1 MQNILKI
8 RKLHN
13 YKTFR
18 LIMIERII
26 KYTFLYFK
34 KIYLGLPTYKKLLYF

>member
-18 LIMIERII
+18 LIMIERI

-34 KIYLGLPTYKKLLYF
+34 KIYLGLPMYKKLLYF